1 VWKFLLEN
9 RYFRELT
16 NPPLSFENMCLMQ
29 RLVEN
34 PVRSINAAMAI
45 QARVDSQLEEYLL
58 TPREVWIM
66 TAKLVY
72 TLRTSRTSWECLECY
87 TVYVECLIHEIEY
100 WQDFGMWSRWCEQVR
115 LHNTLRPTRTRPSP
129 NNTSGPDIYNDNGN
143 RSYSSS
149 PTEGS
154 SLAVPSNRQTTD
166 LRCRLNPASSSPEL
180 QLTREKERRQSLKE
194 VDDLWSTHGALHTM
208 PQRPLFICPDQGDN
222 QNTVN
227 LAPVRLEARSSA
239 TSPSPTA
246 TVSAIAPISRSRS
259 PDTIVGMGRGFCKRG
274 FRGRDRYTSLRTRNY
289 KEDPVERA
297 KRKDRHIQAM
307 LDSSRLKVDEG
318 TQTERDLLARERELQ
333 QRAEACDAREN
344 ELKEKELKLQA
355 HIQEQARKSHQET
368 KNEAVVDWE
377 FLAPKAASEAYRL
390 QAKLSDPDEECLE
403 LAGAYNPEELRK
415 ESPENMQHLPQ
426 ARFDLTSDIPST
438 SAFSTSDLPPPIF
451 TLPSQA
457 LNSTFLPGRTQSFF
471 NGSSDSWLRA
481 RSAWIGALVW
491 LGPFCG
497 WRCMAGTWG

>member
-1 VWKFLLEN
+1 
-9 RYFRELT
+9 
-16 NPPLSFENMCLMQ
+16 
-29 RLVEN
+29 
-34 PVRSINAAMAI
+34 
-45 QARVDSQLEEYLL
+45 
-58 TPREVWIM
+58 
-66 TAKLVY
+66 
-72 TLRTSRTSWECLECY
+72 
-87 TVYVECLIHEIEY
+87 
-100 WQDFGMWSRWCEQVR
+100 
-115 LHNTLRPTRTRPSP
+115 
-129 NNTSGPDIYNDNGN
+129 
-143 RSYSSS
+143 
-149 PTEGS
+149 
-154 SLAVPSNRQTTD
+154 
-166 LRCRLNPASSSPEL
+166 
-180 QLTREKERRQSLKE
+180 
-194 VDDLWSTHGALHTM
+194 M

-259 PDTIVGMGRGFCKRG
+259 PDTIVGMGRGFRKRG

-333 QRAEACDAREN
+333 QRAEACDTREN
-344 ELKEKELKLQA
+344 KLKEKELKLQA

-377 FLAPKAASEAYRL
+377 FLAQKAASEAYRL

-415 ESPENMQHLPQ
+415 ESPENIQHLPQ

-438 SAFSTSDLPPPIF
+438 SAFSISDLH
-451 TLPSQA
+451 TA
-457 LNSTFLPGRTQSFF
+457 LAS
-471 NGSSDSWLRA
+471 
-481 RSAWIGALVW
+481 I
-491 LGPFCG
+491 
-497 WRCMAGTWG
+497 